1 MLQTVFIIDDDPITI
16 KICELVIQ
24 NANFAQSIVAFA
36 NGKEAIDFFSD
47 MFEKN
52 KRIENETK
60 APELILLDLN
70 MPIMNGWE
78 FMEEYM
84 RKYAT
89 RLKNT
94 DIAILSS
101 SVNPQDFMKSQQYDV
116 IIDFINKPL
125 TLDLVNELKQ
135 HEALSKYFAA

>member
-24 NANFAQSIVAFA
+24 NTKFSQSIVSFP

-47 MFEKN
+47 FFEKS
-52 KRIENETK
+52 KRTENEHK

-78 FMEEYM
+78 FMEEYI
-84 RKYAT
+84 RKYAA
-89 RLKNT
+89 RLENT

-125 TLDLVNELKQ
+125 TVDLVNELKQ
-135 HEALSKYFAA
+135 HEALSKYFTV